1 VQLGIPIY
9 TVTLY
14 FGAVVGIILGT
25 EWAAVH
31 GLAASKVCAAMILLL
46 FPALVGARLLFVAL
60 HWNAFRRHPQGILRH
75 SQTGAAMYGGLFF
88 ALAFSVPLLAMLW
101 LDWWRF
107 WDAGAIAMLIG
118 MIFTKFG
125 CLWNGCCTGR
135 MMQTR
140 RGGGRFPSQV
150 MEAWLAIIVL
160 LLSMWG
166 VREPRP
172 GGFLFL
178 SALAGYG
185 VGRWLLEPARETV
198 DRIRGISVNRAI
210 SACLVVLAT
219 SAFLFLTR

>member
-1 VQLGIPIY
+1 
-9 TVTLY
+9 
-14 FGAVVGIILGT
+14 
-25 EWAAVH
+25 
-31 GLAASKVCAAMILLL
+31 
-46 FPALVGARLLFVAL
+46 
-60 HWNAFRRHPQGILRH
+60 
-75 SQTGAAMYGGLFF
+75 
-88 ALAFSVPLLAMLW
+88 
-101 LDWWRF
+101 
-107 WDAGAIAMLIG
+107 
-118 MIFTKFG
+118 
-125 CLWNGCCTGR
+125 
-135 MMQTR
+135 MQTR

-166 VREPRP
+166 AREPRP

-219 SAFLFLTR
+219 FAFLFLTR